1 MLKPHA
7 TIGYDA
13 GHADGRA
20 PPLAG
25 IVMGMAISL
34 LLWVMMV
41 VLFLAMR

>member
-13 GHADGRA
+13 RHADGRA

-25 IVMGMAISL
+25 VLIGTAISL
-34 LLWVMMV
+34 LLWALIAALVFAV
-41 VLFLAMR
+41 R

>member
-1 MLKPHA
+1 MPKPHA

-25 IVMGMAISL
+25 VLIGTAISL
-34 LLWVMMV
+34 LLWAMV
-41 VLFLAMR
+41 VALFIAIR